1 MRWQNISRIPVESNM
16 AAGERG
22 DGVVA
27 DRAARPRLKLGWVC
41 SLAGTLFVP
50 SKGFQGSSSAPH
62 LGSRE

>member
-1 MRWQNISRIPVESNM
+1 M

-27 DRAARPRLKLGWVC
+27 DKAARPRMKLGWVH
-41 SLAGTLFVP
+41 SLAGTFFVP
-50 SKGFQGSSSAPH
+50 SKGVPALRT

>member
-1 MRWQNISRIPVESNM
+1 M

-27 DRAARPRLKLGWVC
+27 DKAARPRLKLGWVC

-50 SKGFQGSSSAPH
+50 SKGFQRSSSAPY
-62 LGSRE
+62 LRQSRMTALSYAIPT

>member
-1 MRWQNISRIPVESNM
+1 M

-27 DRAARPRLKLGWVC
+27 DEAARPRLKLGWFY

-50 SKGFQGSSSAPH
+50 SKAFEASSSAPY
-62 LGSRE
+62 LRQSRMTALSHAIPR